1 MKEST
6 LEKNLMSANSV
17 ASVSERQITL
27 GSTTR
32 YTLEKSPVVVKRV
45 EHVISASCVLVSSA
59 VLGTLW
65 NMARSIGKTSCLTAL
80 SIYGHTG

>member
-27 GSTTR
+27 GS
-32 YTLEKSPVVVKRV
+32 KSPIVVKRV
-45 EHVISASCVLVSSA
+45 EHVISASCALVSSA